1 LHSSDSAALD
11 LPLPLRNFAATRRIL
26 LMVLAS
32 SILFPVVFLLGY
44 GYYDYQRRLSDANDI
59 ADRIARVADEQ
70 AVKVLDLNREI
81 SSRIVEMLGD
91 SDDARIRAN
100 QKAAHDRLSEIG
112 ESFPQVAA
120 ITVFGVAGDMLAS
133 NRFFPVPAVSIA
145 TRNDFVSARA
155 MRPEPY
161 FSLPLVGKVA
171 QTDVFTT
178 SVGRSANDG
187 RFMGVVSIALKRD
200 YFSSFYRELSTGDP
214 GVTVGLYRRDGG
226 ILVREPQ
233 GHPGVTHAHNTV
245 FTDAMRSNELFGRV
259 RMRSSVDGVERI
271 LAFRRVGDY
280 PLYVA
285 SGFPVTAIFG
295 EWRRHY
301 ALIAVITA
309 APCIAVW
316 VLVLFSLRQL
326 RAQQAAWERWQA
338 EVAMRL
344 SAEASSRQLRRMG
357 ALGNLVA
364 NVAHDFNNLLM
375 VVSANME
382 LARRKNFNGL
392 EREVLA
398 VERATAGAE
407 ALARRLLSVARKQPL
422 KQEPLD
428 LTTWL
433 PAAAELIE
441 TALGEKIQMKV
452 RVSPDMWWVRADAT
466 ELEFAIINVAV
477 NARDAMPH
485 GGRFAIRGQNVRV
498 SADPA
503 LPDGEYALLAFT
515 DSGEGMTEATARR
528 AFEPLFTTKL
538 SGAGTGLGL
547 AQVLAACEQAG
558 GTARLA
564 SVPGRGTT
572 VRVYL
577 PRWHLAPQAPPDATT
592 APVTDTTDTTDT
604 VLAPSLAS
612 GSVLLVEDNEEVAA
626 GVAAVLETFGCIVR
640 HELTADKAFD
650 VLSEGARFDLVLSD
664 IQMPGRLNGIDLAE
678 KVRGTWP
685 TQRIALMTGYAD
697 EFERARHTGVTI
709 LAKPF
714 QISELRELVLG
725 QVT

>member
-1 LHSSDSAALD
+1 MHSSDSAALD

-26 LMVLAS
+26 LIVLAAA
-32 SILFPVVFLLGY
+32 IIFPVVFLLGY
-44 GYYDYQRRLSDANDI
+44 GYYDYQRRMTDADDI
-59 ADRIARVADEQ
+59 ADRVARVADEQ

-81 SSRIVEMLGD
+81 STRIVEMLAD
-91 SDDARIRAN
+91 SDDDHIRAN
-100 QKAAHDRLSEIG
+100 QKAIHDRLSVIG
-112 ESFPQVAA
+112 ESFAQVAG
-120 ITVFGVAGDMLAS
+120 ITIFGVSGEMLAS

-145 TRNDFVSARA
+145 NRDDFTSARA
-155 MRPEPY
+155 IRPDPY
-161 FSLPLVGKVA
+161 FSLPLFGSVQ

-178 SVGRSANDG
+178 SVGRSLNDG
-187 RFMGVVSIALKRD
+187 RFAGLVSIALKRD
-200 YFSSFYRELSTGDP
+200 YFAGFYRELTNGEP
-214 GVTVGLYRRDGG
+214 GMSVGLFRRDGG
-226 ILVREPQ
+226 ILVREPPSRA
-233 GHPGVTHAHNTV
+233 GITHAHDTA
-245 FTDAMRSNELFGRV
+245 FTEAMRNNELFGRA
-259 RMRSSVDGVERI
+259 RILSSIDGVERL

-285 SGFPVTAIFG
+285 SGIPTSDILS
-295 EWRRHY
+295 EWRQHY
-301 ALIAVITA
+301 TLIAVITA

-316 VLVLFSLRQL
+316 LLVLFSLRQL
-326 RAQQAAWERWQA
+326 QAQQAAWERWQA

-422 KQEPLD
+422 KQEPIV
-428 LTTWL
+428 LTIWL
-433 PAAAELIE
+433 PAAAGLIE
-441 TALGEKIQMKV
+441 TAAGEKVQVKV
-452 RVSPDMWWVRADAT
+452 QVSPDMWRVRADAT
-466 ELEFAIINVAV
+466 ELEFAIINITV

-485 GGRFAIRGQNVRV
+485 GGRFVIRCQNVRV
-498 SADPA
+498 TADNV

-515 DSGEGMTEATARR
+515 DSGEGMSESTARR

-538 SGAGTGLGL
+538 SGSGTGLGL
-547 AQVLAACEQAG
+547 AQVLAASEQAG
-558 GTARLA
+558 GTARLD

-572 VRVYL
+572 VRLYL
-577 PRWHLAPQAPPDATT
+577 PRYHGPAA
-592 APVTDTTDTTDT
+592 APVNTSADTAGMMAMTQPTQ
-604 VLAPSLAS
+604 LNP
-612 GSVLLVEDNEEVAA
+612 GSILLVEDNEEVAA
-626 GVAAVLETFGCIVR
+626 GVAAVLATFGCDVR
-640 HELTADKAFD
+640 HELTADRAFD
-650 VLSEGARFDLVLSD
+650 VLSEGSRFDLVLSD

-714 QISELRELVLG
+714 NIEELRELVLG
-725 QVT
+725 

>member
-1 LHSSDSAALD
+1 MHSSDSTALD
-11 LPLPLRNFAATRRIL
+11 SPLPLRNFAATRRIL
-26 LMVLAS
+26 LIVLAA
-32 SILFPVVFLLGY
+32 SILFPIVFLLGY
-44 GYYDYQRRLSDANDI
+44 GYYDYQRRMSDADDI
-59 ADRIARVADEQ
+59 ADRVARVANEQ
-70 AVKVLDLNREI
+70 AVKVLDLNREM
-81 SSRIVEMLGD
+81 STRIVEMLGD

-100 QKAAHDRLSEIG
+100 QKAIHERLSEIG
-112 ESFPQVAA
+112 ESFPQVAG
-120 ITVFGVAGDMLAS
+120 ITVFGAAGDMLAS
-133 NRFFPVPAVSIA
+133 DRFFPVPAVSIA
-145 TRNDFVSARA
+145 TRDDFSAARA
-155 MRPEPY
+155 TRPELV
-161 FSLPLVGKVA
+161 FSLPLTGKVA
-171 QTDVFTT
+171 QSDVFTT
-178 SVGRSANDG
+178 NIGRSAHDG

-200 YFSSFYRELSTGDP
+200 YFSSFYRDLSNGEP
-214 GVTVGLYRRDGG
+214 GMTVVLFRRDGG
-226 ILVREPQ
+226 ILVREP
-233 GHPGVTHAHNTV
+233 PGPAEITHARNTP
-245 FTDAMRSNELFGRV
+245 FTAAMRNNELFGRV
-259 RMRSSVDGVERI
+259 RIRSSIDGVERL

-285 SGFPVTAIFG
+285 SGIPTAVIFA

-309 APCIAVW
+309 VPCVAVW
-316 VLVLFSLRQL
+316 LLVLFSLRQL

-382 LARRKNFNGL
+382 LARRKNFNNL

-407 ALARRLLSVARKQPL
+407 ALARSLLSVARKQPL
-422 KQEPLD
+422 KQAPID
-428 LTTWL
+428 LAVWL
-433 PAAAELIE
+433 PAAAGLIE
-441 TALGEKIQMKV
+441 TAVGDTIQVKV
-452 RVSPDMWWVRADAT
+452 QVSPDMWWVRADAT
-466 ELEFAIINVAV
+466 ELEFAIINIAV

-485 GGRFAIRGQNVRV
+485 GGRFAIRCQNVRV
-498 SADPA
+498 SADNVLA
-503 LPDGEYALLAFT
+503 DGEYALLAFT
-515 DSGEGMTEATARR
+515 DSGEGMNEATAAR

-538 SGAGTGLGL
+538 SGSGTGLGL
-547 AQVLAACEQAG
+547 AQVLAAAEQAG
-558 GTARLA
+558 GAARLD

-572 VRVYL
+572 VRLYL
-577 PRWHLAPQAPPDATT
+577 PRCHAPPDA
-592 APVTDTTDTTDT
+592 AADSIVD
-604 VLAPSLAS
+604 AS
-612 GSVLLVEDNEEVAA
+612 DGSDATHAAGSNPGSILLVEDNEEVAA
-626 GVAAVLETFGCIVR
+626 GVAAVLATFGCDVR

-650 VLSEGARFDLVLSD
+650 VLNEGGRFDLVLSD
-664 IQMPGRLNGIDLAE
+664 IQMPGQLNGIDLAE

-714 QISELRELVLG
+714 NIDELRELVQG
-725 QVT
+725 